1 MDASDCSADDLA
13 QFQVL
18 RVLLFQMH
26 ALGGVVVGG
35 FQLIG
40 QIGVGAD
47 QTVGGDLLL
56 PQK

>member
-13 QFQVL
+13 QFQVV

-26 ALGGVVVGG
+26 ALGGVVARS
-35 FQLIG
+35 FQFIG

-56 PQK
+56 PQE